1 MRQAK
6 CASGAT
12 MPAVLALLNTEAI
25 NKPNASSLAA
35 KNSSSTSRSEGSEDL
50 RKDAQHTTVT
60 AALMINSMMAYVII
74 QAAQTNRVT
83 LQRASSASQLIRKIA
98 HRVAQEAWSGFVL
111 QN

>member
-50 RKDAQHTTVT
+50 KKDAQHTTVT
-60 AALMINSMMAYVII
+60 AALMINRMMAYVII
-74 QAAQTNRVT
+74 QAAQTYRVT
-83 LQRASSASQLIRKIA
+83 LRGQALQASLLER
-98 HRVAQEAWSGFVL
+98 RVAQEAWSGFVL

>member
-74 QAAQTNRVT
+74 QAAQTYRVT
-83 LQRASSASQLIRKIA
+83 LSGQALQASLLERLLI
-98 HRVAQEAWSGFVL
+98 G
-111 QN
+111 